1 MRVFKSDGRY
11 KHHNLGLVYICEFMW
26 NSERELF
33 KKLITAFAEMYGP
46 PTDRIATA
54 NGFNIR
60 KYNEHYR
67 FEMNTKA
74 KRRRIYI
81 REEHYITMV
90 MLTLGH

>member
-11 KHHNLGLVYICEFMW
+11 KHHNLGLVYICELLW
-26 NSERELF
+26 HGERELF
-33 KKLITAFAEMYGP
+33 KKLIPAFAEMYGLSHESVP
-46 PTDRIATA
+46 TA

-74 KRRRIYI
+74 KRRRIYM